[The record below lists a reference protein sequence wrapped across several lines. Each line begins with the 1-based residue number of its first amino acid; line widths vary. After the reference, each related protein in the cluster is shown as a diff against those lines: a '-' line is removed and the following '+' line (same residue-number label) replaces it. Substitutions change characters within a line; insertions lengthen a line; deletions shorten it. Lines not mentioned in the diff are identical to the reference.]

1 MWYIYTMKYYLAV
14 KKNEI
19 MPSATTWMDL
29 EVVKLSEVKSGE
41 TLYDISCRWNLKR
54 NDTNELTYKTES
66 DLQT

>member
-1 MWYIYTMKYYLAV
+1 MWYIYTLKYYLAI

-54 NDTNELTYKTES
+54 NDIN
-66 DLQT
+66 